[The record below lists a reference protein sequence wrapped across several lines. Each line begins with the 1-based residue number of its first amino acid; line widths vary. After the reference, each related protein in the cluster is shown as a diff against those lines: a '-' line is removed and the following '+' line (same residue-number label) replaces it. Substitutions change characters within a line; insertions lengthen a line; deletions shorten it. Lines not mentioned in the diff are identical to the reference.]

1 MTTTEPDRLS
11 GYSHYCEPWEHL
23 SGQFILF
30 GTAESARQWN
40 CPRQLVTGVGS
51 CEYTTGTLAYIGIKK
66 GDNYA
71 DIVLNEDELRDLVG
85 SLTHTLDLMA

>member
-1 MTTTEPDRLS
+1 MELPAAAC
-11 GYSHYCEPWEHL
+11 HWC
-23 SGQFILF
+23 
-30 GTAESARQWN
+30 
-40 CPRQLVTGVGS
+40 GS

-85 SLTHTLDLMA
+85 SLTHTLDFDGIAEFEQTRQHQGSRLTR